1 MGNIVEVPGDP
12 LCSLLTDVRGYIVYK
27 LIDYLPHLND
37 DEILGDTLVKIDAE
51 SSEQRNS
58 VEVLIDDVLFLIR
71 IYALF
76 PVNCEVVIIVAT
88 PCDTQHE
95 CRRVKDQDQYESVAL
110 LLVHVE
116 IDVVAKGRQHQQK

>member
-1 MGNIVEVPGDP
+1 MSNIVEVLGDP
-12 LCSLLTDVRGYIVYK
+12 LCSLLTDARGNIVYQ

-76 PVNCEVVIIVAT
+76 PVHCEVVIIVAT